1 MAEKKF
7 KSHMMYKKCKGVMVK
22 TMEQHLKLK
31 KKGYDEK
38 LDKACKTKGSATA
51 MKEGKP
57 GGKGALDSSRMRGDI
72 PEKPKQSGGG
82 LTKKQK
88 TLPPFL
94 QEKILKA
101 KEKRAERQGE
111 RKRKKEE
118 RQEKRVAKKEAKK

>member
-38 LDKACKTKGSATA
+38 LDKACKTKCSATA
-51 MKEGKP
+51 MKGGPGSKKP
-57 GGKGALDSSRMRGDI
+57 FGPHSKHNMKGDI
-72 PEKPKQSGGG
+72 PEKPKSDDGG

-101 KEKRAERQGE
+101 KEKRAG
-111 RKRKKEE
+111 KKEQ
-118 RQEKRVAKKEAKK
+118 RQDKRAAKKEAKK

>member
-38 LDKACKTKGSATA
+38 LDKACKTKGAANA
-51 MKEGKP
+51 MKGGP

-72 PEKPKQSGGG
+72 PEKPKPSGGG
-82 LTKKQK
+82 LTDKQK

-101 KEKRAERQGE
+101 KQKRAS
-111 RKRKKEE
+111 KKEE
-118 RQEKRVAKKEAKK
+118 RQEKKAAKKESKKK